1 MSFLTVL
8 VFATVLGTVVALA
21 SGISS
26 MVADRQVG
34 HLDSVHWM
42 IRRVEFQAAAIL
54 LVLLAVYF
62 AR

>member
-1 MSFLTVL
+1 MSFFAMLIL
-8 VFATVLGTVVALA
+8 ATVLATVVALA

-26 MVADRQVG
+26 MVANHQVG
-34 HLDSVHWM
+34 HADSVHWM

-54 LVLLAVYF
+54 LVLIAVYF

>member
-1 MSFLTVL
+1 MSFFAMLIL
-8 VFATVLGTVVALA
+8 ATVLATVLALA

-26 MVADRQVG
+26 MVANHQVG
-34 HLDSVHWM
+34 HADSVHWM

-54 LVLLAVYF
+54 LVLIAVYF